1 MSRVGLNKRLAVV
14 RDTLFPP
21 GSFAWRLRQL
31 NAADLLTYNEWRE
44 RVDAW
49 YAAIEAEHGPGGAYE
64 LLLDAVDKGDSGEWG
79 APELNPLALR
89 WKLFPPGPPPSG
101 DPMADYEAMLREG
114 H

>member
-31 NAADLLTYNEWRE
+31 NAAELLTYNEWVKR
-44 RVDAW
+44 RNDW
-49 YAAIEAEHGPGGAYE
+49 YSKIEAEHGPGGAYE
-64 LLLDAVDKGDSGEWG
+64 LLLAAVDQGHSGDWE

-101 DPMADYEAMLREG
+101 DPMADCEAMVRDG